1 MLHGLPEI
9 NNEKGAFLSSI
20 HFYRRAVHPV
30 FGVSFTDGNAF
41 GTIAPA
47 MIKAV
52 FFDLYHTLLG
62 YDPPRE
68 ELQAKALEE
77 LGIAVESGAL
87 RWPLVVADEY
97 IYQEHARAP
106 LGQRSREE
114 QTAVWAQYE
123 RKLLDEARIEADDQ
137 LIMELLGK
145 MRQFDMKQVLFDDV
159 LPALTGLK
167 ERGLILGLISNI
179 DREITSMLDDLGL
192 TPWLQVVVTS
202 QDTGFNKP
210 GPEIFQEAVK
220 RAGVQPDEAIYVG
233 DQYQVDVVGANQ
245 AGMKGILIDR
255 GNHFAELVGCPRLQ
269 SLTQISD
276 YLA

>member
-1 MLHGLPEI
+1 MLHELLEI
-9 NNEKGAFLSSI
+9 NDEKGTVLSSI

-30 FGVSFTDGNAF
+30 DGVSFTEGVAF

-68 ELQAKALEE
+68 ELQAKALGE
-77 LGIAVESGAL
+77 LGIAVKSEVL

-97 IYQEHARAP
+97 LYQEHARAP
-106 LGQRSREE
+106 LGQRFKEE

-123 RKLLDEARIEADDQ
+123 RKLLEEAGIEADDQ
-137 LIMELLGK
+137 LILGLLGK

-159 LPALTGLK
+159 LPALTKLK
-167 ERGLILGLISNI
+167 KRGLILGLISNI
-179 DREITSMLDDLGL
+179 DRDITALLDDLGL
-192 TPWLQVVVTS
+192 TPLLQVVVTS

-210 GPEIFQEAVK
+210 SPEIFQEAVK
-220 RAGVQPDEAIYVG
+220 RARIQAHEAIYVG

-245 AGMKGILIDR
+245 VGMKGILIDR
-255 GNHFAELVGCPRLQ
+255 GDYFAELADCPRLQ
-269 SLTQISD
+269 NLTRISE